1 MASFCFF
8 IKIFS
13 PVGVNIIK
21 EKEQAKEKHKEIIK
35 QINSKL
41 GLNKDKIN
49 ILKNNYS
56 PISVRKYINT
66 LIENTSYFEDKYFD
80 LHYQT
85 YRDIKHSNM
94 ITPGTS
100 FEHNQFNTFAK
111 HGVYLILGIMYY
123 LKDFKF

>member
-1 MASFCFF
+1 M
-8 IKIFS
+8 
-13 PVGVNIIK
+13 NIIK

-66 LIENTSYFEDKYFD
+66 LIENTSYFEGKYFD

-85 YRDIKHSNM
+85 YCDIKHSNM

-111 HGVYLILGIMYY
+111 HGVYLILGIMHY
-123 LKDFKF
+123 LNDFKF